1 MVLNSVGNLTC
12 LGTEITKIRAHPN
25 GTHPVRAPAPGK
37 SERSTNLYQRWR
49 NTTSGQCG
57 VGDWKE
63 LWSAGKEVSR
73 KKHILSVQ
81 EESDNIVLQRGIAA
95 TAAPI
100 DCHAFLLTLHPQV
113 ELNKDLDRTQA
124 AITALS
130 SGGTDRGL
138 PSLQRLPDHPVAEQ
152 WQVFMAEAAAQLVA
166 ASSSSHGHTLSDIV
180 SLGGSEPDINRL
192 PQVAEALNVII
203 KKPSNTPSSGQPAA
217 FSMEWLPPKQDDSSN
232 MQKVLAILQKHVCD
246 DKSVAV
252 NATSRDIFNKAS
264 FPAHFSA
271 KRVKLNPTK
280 TDCLIVAKSVEEV
293 AVENPTSIYQLF
305 GLVEV
310 KKPEAYKSKLDR
322 WCAQASGQFL
332 GWVWGRLHEQP
343 CLWPRHCCSAGLLD

>member
-1 MVLNSVGNLTC
+1 
-12 LGTEITKIRAHPN
+12 
-25 GTHPVRAPAPGK
+25 
-37 SERSTNLYQRWR
+37 
-49 NTTSGQCG
+49 
-57 VGDWKE
+57 
-63 LWSAGKEVSR
+63 
-73 KKHILSVQ
+73 
-81 EESDNIVLQRGIAA
+81 
-95 TAAPI
+95 
-100 DCHAFLLTLHPQV
+100 
-113 ELNKDLDRTQA
+113 
-124 AITALS
+124 
-130 SGGTDRGL
+130 
-138 PSLQRLPDHPVAEQ
+138 
-152 WQVFMAEAAAQLVA
+152 MAEAAAQLVA

-217 FSMEWLPPKQDDSSN
+217 FSMEWLPPKEDDSSN

-293 AVENPTSIYQLF
+293 AVENPRSIYHQVCVL
-305 GLVEV
+305 LVRGHAHGHMCGCIITELQV
-310 KKPEAYKSKLDR
+310 LSV
-322 WCAQASGQFL
+322 C
-332 GWVWGRLHEQP
+332 
-343 CLWPRHCCSAGLLD
+343 CLLALPG